1 MFSKNGFR
9 SSPGWLFGLMD
20 SLLILTGIFLG
31 IFLRY
36 WGKTDFIYNED
47 DLALKMMAIVF
58 MIQISFYYFELYD
71 PKIFK
76 EKKKMGILLL
86 GSLLVS
92 SIFLSV
98 MYYLIPS
105 LTIGR
110 GVLAIS
116 LIVILIIT
124 FLWRIIY
131 SYVLKGW
138 PIKER
143 ILIIGTGDLA
153 KKIKSE
159 ILENGYDGFEI
170 VGFIDENRDKIGRA
184 I

>member
-9 SSPGWLFGLMD
+9 SSPGWLFGFVD
-20 SLLILTGIFLG
+20 SLLILAGIFLG
-31 IFLRY
+31 IFVRFRGY
-36 WGKTDFIYNED
+36 TNFIYNED
-47 DLALKMMAIVF
+47 YLAFKMMAIVF
-58 MIQISFYYFELYD
+58 VIQISFYYFELYD

-92 SIFLSV
+92 FIFLSV
-98 MYYLIPS
+98 IYYLAPS
-105 LTIGR
+105 LIIGR
-110 GVLAIS
+110 GVLAFS
-116 LIVILIIT
+116 LILILIFT

-131 SYVLKGW
+131 SYILKGW

-170 VGFIDENRDKIGRA
+170 VGFIDENREKIGRA